1 MPPPRIP
8 VIYKYLP
15 AEDYLPNILTGQSLK
30 FSSPLGFNDP
40 FECKP
45 LCVVEKGKA
54 GDSFLSKGC
63 KELGYSPAKRIQKLG
78 ELRRFQGRPMPSGLE
93 SNMDELLKEIGISC
107 FSEAKDSILMW
118 AHYAAEHSGVCIGF
132 DTKKHFFQTAWEVQ
146 YQDSLPIIYRPSDD
160 PDAMLSKSL
169 LTKSIHWNYEHEWRI
184 VRRTI
189 TPEQQGAISVKYGHH
204 SPEQIEVMVNQ
215 KGPGFYCFPKQA
227 ITEVILGVKMTN
239 PKKRQVLQ
247 WIQEAEL
254 DVPIYEAHRHPSEF
268 RLVFSEISP
277 LAGGTRRGMRRG

>member
-1 MPPPRIP
+1 MPLPRIP
-8 VIYKYLP
+8 VVYKYLP
-15 AEDYLPNILTGQSLK
+15 AEDYLPNILTGKSLK

-45 LCVVEKGKA
+45 LCVIENGKA

-93 SNMDELLKEIGISC
+93 SNMNELLKEIGISC
-107 FSEAKDSILMW
+107 FSAARDSILMW

-132 DTKKHFFQTAWEVQ
+132 DTTKYFFQTAWEVQ
-146 YQDSLPIIYRPSDD
+146 YQDELPIILRPSDN
-160 PDAMLSKSL
+160 PDTMLSKSL

-184 VRRTI
+184 VRRTM
-189 TPEQQGAISVKYGHH
+189 TPEQQRTIIDKYGHH
-204 SPEQIEVMVNQ
+204 SFEQLEVMVNQ
-215 KGPGFYCFPKQA
+215 KGPGFYSFPKQA
-227 ITEVILGVKMTN
+227 ITEVVLGVKMPTS
-239 PKKRQVLQ
+239 KRRKVLQ

-254 DVPIYEAHRHPSEF
+254 ELPIYEARRHPSEF
-268 RLVFSEISP
+268 RLEFVEIRP
-277 LAGGTRRGMRRG
+277 HRG